1 MEGGIIIE
9 KLNVVE
15 LFGGI
20 GAIRKALIKAEI
32 PHRVVDYVEID
43 KNCVKSY
50 NALYNEE
57 YEPKSVIGYR
67 LPDKKVDI
75 LMHGSPCQDFSRAG
89 LKRGGKEGSGT
100 RSSLLFETV
109 RIIEEATYKPKWVI
123 WENVKG
129 VLDRNMK
136 DSFFY
141 YLKEMERLGYENKY
155 EILNAMDF
163 GIPQKRERIFV
174 ISYLGE
180 NQFDFENL
188 EKQKPRNIREFI
200 GKEASELYEV
210 KQESMLNHLRGEP
223 NNPNF
228 KGRLKVIDSFA
239 YTICTKQVRIPNS
252 GIVEIGN
259 GKYRYLTERECLRLM
274 GFEDEDVDILEKA
287 HPRRKNCMSSI
298 LYKQAGNS
306 VVVNVLESLL
316 KEIERL
322 KK

>member
-1 MEGGIIIE
+1 MKGGIIID
-9 KLNVVE
+9 KLNIVE

-20 GAIRKALIKAEI
+20 GAIRKALIKAKI
-32 PHRVVDYVEID
+32 PHKVVDYVEID

-67 LPDKKVDI
+67 LPDEKVDI
-75 LMHGSPCQDFSRAG
+75 LMHGSPCQDFSRVG
-89 LKRGGKEGSGT
+89 LKRGGKKESGT

-129 VLDRNMK
+129 VLDRNMR

-180 NQFDFENL
+180 NQFDFESL
-188 EKQKPRNIREFI
+188 EKQKLRIFFQVSIHLQRFACSFKIIFVGERRNISRCVYRFC
-200 GKEASELYEV
+200 KLY
-210 KQESMLNHLRGEP
+210 
-223 NNPNF
+223 
-228 KGRLKVIDSFA
+228 
-239 YTICTKQVRIPNS
+239 TK
-252 GIVEIGN
+252 
-259 GKYRYLTERECLRLM
+259 C
-274 GFEDEDVDILEKA
+274 F
-287 HPRRKNCMSSI
+287 
-298 LYKQAGNS
+298 
-306 VVVNVLESLL
+306 
-316 KEIERL
+316 
-322 KK
+322 